1 MLTEARPRPWPLL
14 AALMVLLLFAL
25 WSGLVR
31 LGWSLPDIQTSL
43 VQNHGPLMVSGF
55 LGTLIILER
64 VVALRRSY
72 LFIGPVLTAIGGFA
86 LIFDRLS
93 LTGPVLI
100 TVGSL
105 GGLVVLGIM
114 VQMERRIHTLVMM
127 LGVLSWVVG
136 NALWLA
142 GWPIFRV
149 VLWWVSFLVLTI
161 TGERIELSRVRRITA
176 AQQRLY
182 SFAVMVF
189 LAGLVVS
196 IWYQAIGV
204 RIFGA
209 GLLMQ
214 AAWLL
219 IFDVAPRNIR
229 HPNALT
235 RYIAWC
241 LLPGYL
247 WLILAGTLVITN
259 GVFLTGLTY
268 DAVLHAIFLGF
279 VMTMIFGH
287 APIILPGV
295 LQIPV
300 AYRPTFYAHLVL
312 LHLSLVMRIAGD
324 LLGWIPGRKWGGMF
338 NVLAV
343 LLFLGQT
350 AYESRKA
357 VMRKAD

>member
-1 MLTEARPRPWPLL
+1 MLTEARSRPWPLL
-14 AALMVLLLFAL
+14 AGLMVLLLFAL

-43 VQNHGPLMVSGF
+43 VLNHGPLMVSGF

-64 VVALRRSY
+64 VVALKRRY
-72 LFIGPVLTAIGGFA
+72 LFIGPILTAIGGFA
-86 LIFDRLS
+86 LIINHLS
-93 LTGPVLI
+93 LTGQVLI
-100 TVGSL
+100 TAGSI
-105 GGLVVLGIM
+105 GGLVVLGMM
-114 VQMERRIHTLVMM
+114 VQMERRIYTLIMM
-127 LGVLSWVVG
+127 LGVLTWVVG
-136 NALWLA
+136 NILWLA

-149 VLWWVSFLVLTI
+149 VLWWVAFLVWTI

-176 AQQRLY
+176 TQQRFYYL
-182 SFAVMVF
+182 AVMVF

-196 IWYQAIGV
+196 IWDRSVGV

-219 IFDVAPRNIR
+219 IFDIAPRNIR

-247 WLILAGTLVITN
+247 WLLLAGALAMTN
-259 GVFLTGLTY
+259 GAYLVGFMY

-300 AYRPTFYAHLVL
+300 TYRPTFYIHLVL
-312 LHLSLVMRIAGD
+312 LHLSLVTRIAGD
-324 LLGWIPGRKWGGMF
+324 LLGWIPGREWGGMF
-338 NVLAV
+338 NVIAV

-350 AYESRKA
+350 AYVSRNA
-357 VMRKAD
+357 VLREAD